1 MRLNQ
6 RIFTE
11 WNHVDC
17 ISKSVFYIRT
27 TKPIGLKEYL
37 TTLYFSGYWLV
48 GNEPEAGTLSP
59 GQEINTSEPPSTPS
73 SLLSTDSSKS
83 EAVMAEKYD
92 IDDLFSS

>member
-1 MRLNQ
+1 MW
-6 RIFTE
+6 I
-11 WNHVDC
+11 
-17 ISKSVFYIRT
+17 VFQKVSYIRT
-27 TKPIGLKEYL
+27 TKPIGFKEYL

-59 GQEINTSEPPSTPS
+59 GQEIDTSESPSNPS
-73 SLLSTDSSKS
+73 SLLSTDSSKN